1 MGAKL
6 LAGKQI
12 LAVDDEQ
19 DILDIIAEELE
30 EYGVELDR
38 ASSYEDAIEKMSSLT
53 YNLVILDIMGVRG
66 FELLEFAINKSM
78 PAVMLTAHALS
89 PESLKKSIELGARA
103 FLPKDQLGQL
113 APFLEDVLTHS
124 YHGAWKSV
132 LGKLGG
138 SFGKRFGPDWTK
150 TEKEFWEKFDN
161 DLDTNEAIIIRS

>member
-1 MGAKL
+1 MVAAV
-6 LAGKQI
+6 LAGRQI

-30 EYGVELDR
+30 EYGVQLDG
-38 ASSYEDAIEKMSSLT
+38 ASSYEEAMEKMSAAA
-53 YNLVILDIMGVRG
+53 YDLVILDIMGVKG
-66 FELLEFAINKSM
+66 FRLLEIAVHRGI

-113 APFLEDVLTHS
+113 APFLEDVFT
-124 YHGAWKSV
+124 YGYRGTWKSV
-132 LGKLGG
+132 LDKLAG

-150 TEKEFWEKFDN
+150 TEKEFWDKFQK
-161 DLDTNEAIIIRS
+161 DLEVSEATIIQS